1 MAAGNLDRWRR
12 RFALDRRNGW
22 LAGVCAGAARAFD
35 TDPAFVRV
43 GFVVTALFL
52 PKVAIGTYLV
62 AWVLLD
68 DGPAGARHATRQD
81 DRRHRSNL
89 NE

>member
-1 MAAGNLDRWRR
+1 MSRPNLERLRR

-22 LAGVCAGAARAFD
+22 LAGVCAGAARALD

-52 PKVAIGTYLV
+52 PKIAIGTYLV

-68 DGPAGARHATRQD
+68 DGSTAERPGSSR
-81 DRRHRSNL
+81 DR
-89 NE
+89 

>member
-1 MAAGNLDRWRR
+1 MSRSNLQRLRR

-22 LAGVCAGAARAFD
+22 IAGVCAGAARSID

-43 GFVVTALFL
+43 AFVVTALFL

-68 DGPAGARHATRQD
+68 DGPAAERSVPRR
-81 DRRHRSNL
+81 DR
-89 NE
+89 